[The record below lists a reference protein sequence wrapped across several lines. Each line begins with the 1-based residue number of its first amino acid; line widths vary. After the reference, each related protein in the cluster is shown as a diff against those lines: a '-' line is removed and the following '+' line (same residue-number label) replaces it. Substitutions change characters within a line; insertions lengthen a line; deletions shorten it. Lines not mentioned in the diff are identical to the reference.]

1 MSSKNNKKKK
11 KSQAPKASPQAQ
23 KPKAAAEET
32 DEKNIP
38 VQSFS
43 EMLAFA
49 HEAEANLEKAGEKEI
64 DIAVPAKE
72 SAEKPAEAPKTES
85 KPAQQEKA
93 ETKPAEAP
101 KAESKPAQQEKAEA
115 KPAEAPKAESKPVQ
129 QEKAE
134 TKPTEAPKA
143 ESKPAQQEKTETKPA
158 EAPKA
163 ETKPVSGPPISA
175 EEAARRAA
183 SEDALDRDLENA
195 RRQKLKEEAYL
206 KHQRE
211 MELKKEEERLAKAE
225 QAKQR
230 QISAMEAA
238 KKREET
244 KAASEAQQKAAAPAP
259 TAAPVK
265 KKKSA
270 TARYFNRT
278 LMSMNAAKGLA
289 VALVIVL
296 LAYGGAFIYVN
307 SQNEELYSDLEKKL
321 TGQSR
326 LVSDSSI
333 QYEMP
338 ENAPLS
344 AEEKTSLG
352 LNEGLED
359 SDCDGLTD
367 YYEINVSKTDP
378 ANPDTDGDGLLDG
391 REVRAGLDPLNPTS
405 DGSTPDNEVIRDN
418 TVAAEQVRA
427 DIKGQLKTAYATVS
441 KVDNNSIQGTPGL
454 VGYAYEFY
462 TDKSFESCTLT
473 FTYTDNQ
480 AESKN
485 LNESNLSI
493 FRFNADKLSFDQL
506 TSTVNADANTVSAEI
521 TENGIYA
528 LCDTSI
534 LSVNGSTNVFFLIDN
549 SGSMYPEELCA
560 NSEENDVEF
569 KRLDFAVNLIDM
581 LGVEA
586 NYGAG
591 EFSGGYAN
599 ITPISNDVATVKQK
613 ISDIRNKN
621 QVFSGTEIAGAI
633 TNAVKEFGGI
643 SGSDRNYII
652 LLTDGMPS
660 VANAAKDKAAIDAA
674 KAANITIFTIGLGKY
689 IDAEYLYNIAAQTN
703 GQFFQASNADALE
716 NIYEKIQSFMSYNQV
731 TFEEESGTKGYIVA
745 DSGFNVLKDGIGYN
759 NFRSDFA
766 PNGADVGIAGLIRD
780 YYDGTLEM
788 SREGYT
794 TADGTEIPGYDISS
808 ISGITDGKA
817 DLNSVELGALAAYNE
832 YIQRSDKWNYR
843 SIKGGT
849 LHYTNDTRAFIDQ
862 ANLKVIT
869 SHYDYSAPEQS
880 GFMKFLRT
888 ITFNKIKDFTDYECV
903 LIDSKNLQ
911 GDDLAIMNML
921 RWYCAVP
928 EAADKCT
935 VLDFGYN
942 GDEAF
947 DELIN
952 ELTTGTPAL
961 ITYGGSAM
969 NAIRI
974 IRDEENPDLFV
985 IDAYDSNSPERSTRI
1000 TLRRTP
1006 VYDGDTVPTYQYSA
1020 SRGSVTEPLRIIVEK

>member
-1 MSSKNNKKKK
+1 M
-11 KSQAPKASPQAQ
+11 
-23 KPKAAAEET
+23 
-32 DEKNIP
+32 
-38 VQSFS
+38 
-43 EMLAFA
+43 
-49 HEAEANLEKAGEKEI
+49 
-64 DIAVPAKE
+64 
-72 SAEKPAEAPKTES
+72 
-85 KPAQQEKA
+85 
-93 ETKPAEAP
+93 
-101 KAESKPAQQEKAEA
+101 
-115 KPAEAPKAESKPVQ
+115 
-129 QEKAE
+129 
-134 TKPTEAPKA
+134 
-143 ESKPAQQEKTETKPA
+143 
-158 EAPKA
+158 
-163 ETKPVSGPPISA
+163 
-175 EEAARRAA
+175 
-183 SEDALDRDLENA
+183 
-195 RRQKLKEEAYL
+195 
-206 KHQRE
+206 
-211 MELKKEEERLAKAE
+211 
-225 QAKQR
+225 
-230 QISAMEAA
+230 
-238 KKREET
+238 
-244 KAASEAQQKAAAPAP
+244 
-259 TAAPVK
+259 
-265 KKKSA
+265 
-270 TARYFNRT
+270 
-278 LMSMNAAKGLA
+278 
-289 VALVIVL
+289 
-296 LAYGGAFIYVN
+296 
-307 SQNEELYSDLEKKL
+307 
-321 TGQSR
+321 
-326 LVSDSSI
+326 
-333 QYEMP
+333 
-338 ENAPLS
+338 
-344 AEEKTSLG
+344 
-352 LNEGLED
+352 
-359 SDCDGLTD
+359 
-367 YYEINVSKTDP
+367 
-378 ANPDTDGDGLLDG
+378 
-391 REVRAGLDPLNPTS
+391 
-405 DGSTPDNEVIRDN
+405 
-418 TVAAEQVRA
+418 
-427 DIKGQLKTAYATVS
+427 
-441 KVDNNSIQGTPGL
+441 
-454 VGYAYEFY
+454 
-462 TDKSFESCTLT
+462 
-473 FTYTDNQ
+473 
-480 AESKN
+480 
-485 LNESNLSI
+485 
-493 FRFNADKLSFDQL
+493 
-506 TSTVNADANTVSAEI
+506 
-521 TENGIYA
+521 
-528 LCDTSI
+528 
-534 LSVNGSTNVFFLIDN
+534 FFLIDN

-599 ITPISNDVATVKQK
+599 ITPISNDVNTVKQM

-643 SGSDRNYII
+643 SSADRNYII

-689 IDAEYLYNIAAQTN
+689 IDAEYLYSIAEQTN

-780 YYDGTLEM
+780 YYNGSLEM

-794 TADGTEIPGYDISS
+794 TDDGTSVPGYDISS

-817 DLNSVELGALAAYNE
+817 DLNSVELGALASYNE

-849 LHYTNDTRAFIDQ
+849 LHYTSDTRAFIDE

-921 RWYCAVP
+921 RWYCAIP
-928 EAADKCT
+928 DAADKCNI
-935 VLDFGYN
+935 LDFGYN

-961 ITYGGSAM
+961 ITYGSSAM

-1006 VYDGDTVPTYQYSA
+1006 VYDGDTIPTYQYSA